1 MLITIQFSTAND
13 AFTWPSGAANAGEIR
28 NVLHKAGTAI
38 LQQATDSAG
47 ALVAGRA
54 ATLVDSNGNTVGTV
68 RVDNE

>member
-28 NVLHKAGTAI
+28 NLLHKAGTAI

-47 ALVAGRA
+47 AFAH
-54 ATLVDSNGNTVGTV
+54 
-68 RVDNE
+68 RV